1 MCTCWSW
8 FLDYSCILLL
18 QNVKGTAPEGCPPS
32 ISCKDHWRTC
42 EFLNKKKLLC
52 ICMIPCTHSCDWK
65 SICQTRN
72 CDLFLS
78 SRLVLFCAHYTW
90 FGIINKRKICL
101 LVKNFV
107 CLAQGKIALYLCWL
121 SVTATK
127 KKAFKHS
134 Y

>member
-1 MCTCWSW
+1 MYMLVLIPGLLMYSPPPKCQRCCTRMLPSQ
-8 FLDYSCILLL
+8 YQL
-18 QNVKGTAPEGCPPS
+18 Q
-32 ISCKDHWRTC
+32 DHWRTC

-52 ICMIPCTHSCDWK
+52 MCMIPCTHSCDWK

-72 CDLFLS
+72 CDSFLS

-107 CLAQGKIALYLCWL
+107 CLAQGKIDLYLCWL

-127 KKAFKHS
+127 KEAFKHS